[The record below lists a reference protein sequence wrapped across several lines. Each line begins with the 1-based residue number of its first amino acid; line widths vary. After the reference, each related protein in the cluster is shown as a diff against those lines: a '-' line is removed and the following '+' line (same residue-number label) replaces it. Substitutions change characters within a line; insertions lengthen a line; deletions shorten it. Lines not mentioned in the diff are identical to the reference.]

1 MASETIDKNDIIVK
15 LYKDNMMLMSK
26 FEKLQAENQ
35 VLKDTT
41 QMEKLISDNT
51 KLMDENTKLKE
62 EKHYNK
68 EYITEVEDKNDILED
83 ENNKLHKKIYDLN
96 RDLKDCVSSEEY
108 CKGVNKQIARCDK
121 LEEEKEKLIK
131 YNYDRD
137 KEIAKL
143 KKWAECVIW
152 NIRSNTE
159 IDMLVEDGLVKQMGK
174 DGGGECVPDFSNP
187 RRKKPFKP
195 TNQ

>member
-15 LYKDNMMLMSK
+15 LYKDNMILMSQ

-51 KLMDENTKLKE
+51 KLMDDNNKLTE
-62 EKHYNK
+62 EIHYNK
-68 EYITEVEDKNDILED
+68 EYISEVEDKNDMLEE
-83 ENNKLHKKIYDLN
+83 ENRKLHKKIYDLN
-96 RDLKDCVSSEEY
+96 RDVKVRQE
-108 CKGVNKQIARCDK
+108 
-121 LEEEKEKLIK
+121 
-131 YNYDRD
+131 
-137 KEIAKL
+137 
-143 KKWAECVIW
+143 WAEQVIY

-159 IDMLVEDGLVKQMGK
+159 VEWLEEDKLVGK
-174 DGGGECVPDFSNP
+174 DSNGSWVPDFDSS
-187 RRKKPFKP
+187 RWRDWRKKFIKP